1 MIFLRAFELTG
12 GFGLNGFVLSLKDRF
27 LEQFVKWAGRRF
39 GGMHLCIRYLK
50 LFTRHAFLLDL
61 CLFFSLSFGL
71 LYYSEVMKAIRRFL
85 QVTDN
90 IFLPVNLT
98 SWLSVLL
105 SG

>member
-12 GFGLNGFVLSLKDRF
+12 GLGLNGFVLSLKDRF

-61 CLFFSLSFGL
+61 CLFFFFKTLVF
-71 LYYSEVMKAIRRFL
+71 YTIQK
-85 QVTDN
+85 
-90 IFLPVNLT
+90 
-98 SWLSVLL
+98 
-105 SG
+105 